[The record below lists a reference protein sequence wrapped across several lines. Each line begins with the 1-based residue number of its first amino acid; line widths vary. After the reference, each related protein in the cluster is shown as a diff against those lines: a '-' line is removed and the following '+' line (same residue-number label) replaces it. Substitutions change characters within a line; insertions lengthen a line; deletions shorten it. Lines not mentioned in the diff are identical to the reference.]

1 MTSDEFRFE
10 FLKIVSQDRN
20 FTITIHENPDGD
32 AIGAQFALYLY
43 LKHFQKNVRIFNPTI
58 PYSEYDYLGLS
69 DRIQTSISD
78 YSNDIVFMLDFNEKK
93 RASKKVQNI
102 FESCEK
108 LICIDHHQKTKNTIK
123 GISFIDTNASSVC
136 EILYFLLKNEISDF
150 SAKQQVKFANC
161 LYTGLIYDT
170 NNFSNKNVS
179 TKTFEV
185 AKKLINLGADNNLC
199 SRNIFENRKTVEL
212 KLLGLTL
219 TTLEE
224 IKEKKLVYF
233 ITTQR
238 MLKMCNAKMEHTKNF
253 SKEVRISEEREV
265 VIYFRELDKNKYR
278 VALRS
283 ICIDVQ
289 KIAEKFAG
297 GGHKLAAGFEAK
309 MELEKLKEKILK
321 LINHKKK

>member
-1 MTSDEFRFE
+1 MTIDEFKIE
-10 FLKIVSQDRN
+10 FKKSVSQNQN
-20 FTITIHENPDGD
+20 FIITIHKDPDGD

-58 PYSEYDYLGLS
+58 PYSEYAFLGLS
-69 DRIQTSISD
+69 EKVQTSISD

-93 RASKKVQNI
+93 RAGEKVKNI
-102 FESCEK
+102 FENCEK
-108 LICIDHHQKTKNTIK
+108 LICIDHHKKTKDTIK

-136 EILYFLLKNEISDF
+136 EILYLLLKDEISEL
-150 SAKQQVKFANC
+150 SAKQQEKFANC
-161 LYTGLIYDT
+161 LYIGLIYDT

-179 TKTFEV
+179 SKTFEV

-219 TTLEE
+219 STLEE

-238 MLKMCNAKMEHTKNF
+238 MLKMCNAKMEHTRKF
-253 SKEVRISEEREV
+253 SKEVRTSEERKV

-283 ICIDVQ
+283 ICIDVR
-289 KIAEKFAG
+289 KIAEKFGG
-297 GGHKLAAGFEAK
+297 GGHKLAAGFEAE
-309 MELEKLKEKILK
+309 MEFTKLKSRLLE
-321 LINHKKK
+321 LINNERK